1 MILLVLLLDNL
12 HIMHSQFYQVNIQQ
26 LNLQMNKI
34 LWNLSHDAVFFT
46 GKFRTFDYAVA
57 GNMKNYGQEQPPDY
71 NLGNV
76 SVPVALYYGTN
87 DAVPRLTFV

>member
-1 MILLVLLLDNL
+1 MD
-12 HIMHSQFYQVNIQQ
+12 SQLYQVNIQQ
-26 LNLQMNKI
+26 LNIQMNKI

-46 GKFRTFDYAVA
+46 GKFRKFDYGAA

-87 DAVPRLTFV
+87 DVVTVAQVCITLI